1 MIRDGTKKKLKHN
14 TDKGRAGYNEDCNG
28 KYKRLQT
35 FKMSL
40 ESYLSCVFIALT
52 PYGSLHKSFQFIQRP
67 GAEAYPRSFCISYG
81 SLNIVDC
88 LKELVRR
95 WRTSTIHLSF
105 VLICNNCFCNRDKFR
120 WWRFRS
126 WRSFRTSPPATFVN
140 NRVLCNFGFLLGF
153 RRTDPRYFFHNSF
166 CRFLRSEDLHR
177 SFGATRKA
185 H

>member
-1 MIRDGTKKKLKHN
+1 MKIVTGNTSDCKHIRCL
-14 TDKGRAGYNEDCNG
+14 
-28 KYKRLQT
+28 
-35 FKMSL
+35 S
-40 ESYLSCVFIALT
+40 SYLSCVFIALT
-52 PYGSLHKSFQFIQRP
+52 PYGSFDKSFQFIQRP
-67 GAEAYPRSFCISYG
+67 GAEAYSRSFCISYG

-126 WRSFRTSPPATFVN
+126 WRSFRTNTPATFVN
-140 NRVLCNFGFLLGF
+140 NRVPCNFGFLLGF
-153 RRTDPRYFFHNSF
+153 LTTGPRYFFHNSF
-166 CRFLRSEDLHR
+166 RRFLRREDLHR